1 MCRLSDYDDLIPVKD
16 RGSLN
21 TSAARAESI
30 SPVRSCSVCKPR
42 SPSPLLNA
50 GKLSTSTR
58 SIDDAYLSPSM
69 IRHRIGQQQQLRR
82 SPSASPPRR
91 SRSWDEPSSN
101 HSPIK
106 RRQQQRGVTAENAAE
121 SSFIAP
127 KREYLVEKLV
137 ETDAYANEIACHL
150 AYVKDYLRLETSD
163 LVANAAVVCRQFE
176 NDQNRLVDLIN
187 GFRLASEDLKS
198 ALYDLSSPDTMSFIR
213 QKQENEFLVK
223 QVDALEMENNV
234 LNKSFNS

>member
-1 MCRLSDYDDLIPVKD
+1 
-16 RGSLN
+16 
-21 TSAARAESI
+21 
-30 SPVRSCSVCKPR
+30 
-42 SPSPLLNA
+42 
-50 GKLSTSTR
+50 
-58 SIDDAYLSPSM
+58 M

-106 RRQQQRGVTAENAAE
+106 RRQQQQRGAENAAE

-150 AYVKDYLRLETSD
+150 AYVKDYLRLEASD

-176 NDQNRLVDLIN
+176 NDQNRLVDLID
-187 GFRLASEDLKS
+187 GFRFASEDLKS

-234 LNKSFNS
+234 I